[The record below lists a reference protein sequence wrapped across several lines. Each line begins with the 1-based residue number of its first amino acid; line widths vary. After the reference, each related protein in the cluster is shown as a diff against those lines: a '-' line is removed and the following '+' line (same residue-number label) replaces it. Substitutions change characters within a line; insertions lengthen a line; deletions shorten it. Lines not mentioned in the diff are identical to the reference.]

1 MSEKKEHKKMGRPT
15 DNPKIG
21 SLNVRL
27 DKESSEILK
36 AYSKKYNITRTESA
50 RIGIKKLK
58 EDL

>member
-1 MSEKKEHKKMGRPT
+1 MKNKNKKKMGRPT
-15 DNPKIG
+15 NNPKVD

-27 DKESSEILK
+27 DRESSEILK
-36 AYSKKYNITRTESA
+36 KYAEKYNITRTESA

>member
-1 MSEKKEHKKMGRPT
+1 MKNRKKMGRPT
-15 DNPKIG
+15 DNPKVD

-36 AYSKKYNITRTESA
+36 KYAEKYNITRTESA
-50 RIGIKKLK
+50 RMGIKKLK

>member
-1 MSEKKEHKKMGRPT
+1 MGRPT
-15 DNPKIG
+15 DNPKVD

-27 DKESSEILK
+27 DKESSDILK
-36 AYSKKYNITRTESA
+36 KYAKKFNITRTESA

>member
-1 MSEKKEHKKMGRPT
+1 MKEEKKKMGRPT
-15 DNPKIG
+15 DNPKVD

-27 DKESSEILK
+27 DREASDILRK
-36 AYSKKYNITRTESA
+36 YAKKYNITRTESA

>member
-1 MSEKKEHKKMGRPT
+1 MKNKKKMGRPT
-15 DNPKIG
+15 DNPKVD

-36 AYSKKYNITRTESA
+36 KYAEKYDITRTESA